1 MIMEKIIVS
10 IDWCSENFGASL
22 SENVPGTV
30 VITARSFIEL
40 KKAVAET
47 LAFHVKGMIADSDA
61 VPAWLSAG
69 DYEFEYEFVS
79 TAALLRSVEPY
90 ASLSAISR
98 ATGINQNL
106 LSHYANGK
114 KTPRQAQRQ
123 RIIDCIHSIGR
134 ALMSV

>member
-1 MIMEKIIVS
+1 MEKIIVS
-10 IDWCSENFGASL
+10 VDWCDKNFGASL
-22 SENVPGTV
+22 SENVPGAV
-30 VITARSFIEL
+30 VLTARTFSEL
-40 KKAVAET
+40 KKEVADT
-47 LAFHVKGMIADSDA
+47 LAFHVKGMIADDDA

-69 DYEFEYEFVS
+69 DYGFEYEFVS
-79 TAALLRSVEPY
+79 TAALLRSIEPY

-114 KTPRQAQRQ
+114 KKPRQAQRQ
-123 RIIDCIHSIGR
+123 RIIDGIHSIGR

>member
-1 MIMEKIIVS
+1 MEKIIVS
-10 IDWCSENFGASL
+10 VDWCDKNFGASL
-22 SENVPGTV
+22 SENVPGAV
-30 VITARSFIEL
+30 ALTARTFSEL
-40 KKAVAET
+40 KKEVADT
-47 LAFHVKGMIADSDA
+47 LAFHVKGMIADGDA

-69 DYEFEYEFVS
+69 DYGFEYEFVS
-79 TAALLRSVEPY
+79 MAALLRSIEPY

-114 KTPRQAQRQ
+114 KKPRQAQRQ
-123 RIIDCIHSIGR
+123 RIIDGIHSIGR

>member
-1 MIMEKIIVS
+1 MEKIIVS
-10 IDWCSENFGASL
+10 VDWCDKNFGASL
-22 SENVPGTV
+22 SENVPGAV
-30 VITARSFIEL
+30 VLTARTFSEL
-40 KKAVAET
+40 KKEVADT
-47 LAFHVKGMIADSDA
+47 LAFHVKGMIADGDA

-69 DYEFEYEFVS
+69 DYGLEYEFVS
-79 TAALLRSVEPY
+79 MAALLRSIEPY

-114 KTPRQAQRQ
+114 KKPRQAQRQ
-123 RIIDCIHSIGR
+123 RIIDGIHSIGR